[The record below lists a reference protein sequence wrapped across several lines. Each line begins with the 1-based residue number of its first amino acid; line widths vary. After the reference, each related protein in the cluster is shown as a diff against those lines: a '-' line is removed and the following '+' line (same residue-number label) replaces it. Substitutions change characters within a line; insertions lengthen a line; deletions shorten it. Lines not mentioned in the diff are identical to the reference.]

1 MYSDFRRDILVG
13 LADAGI
19 DSNQIGTIVTAI
31 DMIAT
36 RYTIAKAS
44 QEIAIRGRDKLEEAA
59 KLYIIC
65 KQIEGCSPSTLSNYM
80 LHINGF
86 VRYCGVPLEE
96 IDANCI
102 RRYLLLYK
110 MDHSITDR
118 SLDHIRQD
126 LAGWFS
132 WLQNEGYIAR
142 DPMATVAKIKFQAK
156 RKPAL
161 DMTELERL
169 RDACRDDRERCLV
182 EVLYSTG
189 CRISEALSIKHEE
202 IRFDLPQPEVTVIG
216 KGNKP
221 RTVYFSPRAVSM
233 IRRYIKTRSHESE
246 WLFVNDRGGGQMKRA
261 NAEKIFRQLRA
272 AAQLE
277 GKRLT
282 PHTMRHTI
290 ATQTIKIAPVQVVQQ
305 LLGHSKI
312 DTTMQYAETSQDDVK
327 SYHAKAI

>member
-19 DSNQIGTIVTAI
+19 DSNQIGTIVAAI

-36 RYTIAKAS
+36 RYTIAKAT

-126 LAGWFS
+126 LAG
-132 WLQNEGYIAR
+132 
-142 DPMATVAKIKFQAK
+142 
-156 RKPAL
+156 
-161 DMTELERL
+161 
-169 RDACRDDRERCLV
+169 
-182 EVLYSTG
+182 
-189 CRISEALSIKHEE
+189 
-202 IRFDLPQPEVTVIG
+202 
-216 KGNKP
+216 
-221 RTVYFSPRAVSM
+221 
-233 IRRYIKTRSHESE
+233 
-246 WLFVNDRGGGQMKRA
+246 
-261 NAEKIFRQLRA
+261 
-272 AAQLE
+272 
-277 GKRLT
+277 
-282 PHTMRHTI
+282 
-290 ATQTIKIAPVQVVQQ
+290 
-305 LLGHSKI
+305 
-312 DTTMQYAETSQDDVK
+312 
-327 SYHAKAI
+327 

>member
-19 DSNQIGTIVTAI
+19 DSEQIGTIVAAI

-65 KQIEGCSPSTLSNYM
+65 KQIEGCSHSTLSNYM

-132 WLQNEGYIAR
+132 WLQN
-142 DPMATVAKIKFQAK
+142 
-156 RKPAL
+156 
-161 DMTELERL
+161 
-169 RDACRDDRERCLV
+169 
-182 EVLYSTG
+182 
-189 CRISEALSIKHEE
+189 
-202 IRFDLPQPEVTVIG
+202 
-216 KGNKP
+216 
-221 RTVYFSPRAVSM
+221 
-233 IRRYIKTRSHESE
+233 
-246 WLFVNDRGGGQMKRA
+246 
-261 NAEKIFRQLRA
+261 
-272 AAQLE
+272 
-277 GKRLT
+277 
-282 PHTMRHTI
+282 
-290 ATQTIKIAPVQVVQQ
+290 
-305 LLGHSKI
+305 
-312 DTTMQYAETSQDDVK
+312 
-327 SYHAKAI
+327 